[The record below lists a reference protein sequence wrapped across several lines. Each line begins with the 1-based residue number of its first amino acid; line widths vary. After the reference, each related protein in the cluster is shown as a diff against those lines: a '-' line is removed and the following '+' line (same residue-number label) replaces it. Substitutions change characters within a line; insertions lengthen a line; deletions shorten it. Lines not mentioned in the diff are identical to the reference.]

1 MLMQPLNISIKAMDV
16 VPTGE
21 SNLES
26 SLRLTNADLGFSPTV
41 PYDLRQAMERAEQRE
56 RGIMPLDK
64 PLFWH
69 QSAEPDTMINY
80 HI

>member
-1 MLMQPLNISIKAMDV
+1 MLKQPLNISIKAMDV

-21 SNLES
+21 SNLEPS
-26 SLRLTNADLGFSPTV
+26 PRLTIADLGPSPTV
-41 PYDLRQAMERAEQRE
+41 PYDFRQTMERAKQRG

-64 PLFWH
+64 TLFWH
-69 QSAEPDTMINY
+69 QSAEPDTMISY